1 MSRERN
7 MTLSLVGNCTES
19 LFSDKNWSLS
29 RILKDKVQTLLG
41 TKVPFC
47 DFCLFVHRHGIF
59 TQTRCKLSTLIYCLD
74 CWPRA
79 PTALLLSSIVL
90 KCYSTDPLQQQ
101 RPYFTII
108 PFMSSCLLNWLI
120 SFYWPPA
127 AAAEAVQDCGAAAAD
142 AAAQEPGDGNMSALH

>member
-1 MSRERN
+1 

-79 PTALLLSSIVL
+79 ATALLLSSIVL

-101 RPYFTII
+101 QRPFSTMI
-108 PFMSSCLLNWLI
+108 PIMLPFLLNWLI